1 MALRQY
7 RVPYTGTLG
16 NAGGDADLLSIQPA
30 DDKPVRLV
38 GWIFGQSTEL
48 GDAAE
53 ENLRIT
59 VRHMT
64 ATVTIGSGGSAVTPV
79 ANRPGTT
86 DVVAAGCT
94 TRCNDTTVSTT
105 SGTSTIM
112 EELAWNVRNTPW
124 ERWIPEEL
132 RPLAAQ
138 TEVLIVRM
146 ESTPADDI
154 TAELTFFIEEL
165 G

>member
-1 MALRQY
+1 MPRMY
-7 RVPYTGTLG
+7 RVPYTGTLT
-16 NAGGDADLLSIQPA
+16 NAGGDADMIIIEPA
-30 DDKPVRLV
+30 DDKPCRLV
-38 GWIFGQSTEL
+38 GWIIGQSSEVA
-48 GDAAE
+48 DAAE

-64 ATVTIGSGGSAVTPV
+64 ATVTKTGGTGVTPV

-86 DVVAAGCT
+86 DIVAAAFTATANCT
-94 TRCNDTTVSTT
+94 TVATT

-132 RPLAAQ
+132 RPAAIQ
-138 TEVLIVRM
+138 GEAIIVRM

-154 TAELTFFIEEL
+154 TAELTFFVEE
-165 G
+165 GF